1 MNMNRSDSKKLRPP
15 QTRLGR
21 NQTGGKV
28 WMLTILSLVMTS
40 TALGNHLDSRIPFDI
55 HKPDEVRNPALDPT
69 LQRFLS
75 PPPNHQDTER
85 VRQDRLHPTSPNPLP
100 ITLPNQKPGSA
111 PPIPH
116 TQLGWKFLLNG
127 DPDAA
132 LTAYRLALRDN
143 PGSDKAY
150 LGLGMALK
158 SVGRTEDAKQAIDQ
172 ALDLNPHLASAL
184 VHLGY
189 LYADGQLGSPNPDTA
204 RTLFRQAIQIGD
216 PFARVALLD
225 LQSRFDS

>member
-1 MNMNRSDSKKLRPP
+1 M
-15 QTRLGR
+15 
-21 NQTGGKV
+21 

-40 TALGNHLDSRIPFDI
+40 TALGNHLDSRIPIDI
-55 HKPDEVRNPALDPT
+55 HKPDDVRNPALDPT

-75 PPPNHQDTER
+75 PPKDHKEKEMEP
-85 VRQDRLHPTSPNPLP
+85 VRQDRLHPAYPKPLS
-100 ITLPNQKPGSA
+100 ITLPHQKTGST

-132 LTAYRLALRDN
+132 LAAYRLALRHN
-143 PGSDKAY
+143 PDSDKAY

-189 LYADGQLGSPNPDTA
+189 LYADGQLGAPNPDTA
-204 RTLFRQAIQIGD
+204 RTLFKQAIQIGD
-216 PFARVALLD
+216 PFARVALLN
-225 LQSRFDS
+225 LQFRSDS